1 MKFGP
6 MKPQRRQRLW
16 VVGAVVILSATA
28 VGLSLVALRDNVNF
42 FYSPAQIVAG
52 EAPVDRL
59 LRGGGMVKAGS
70 VRRSEEDLTVTF
82 VISDLEGAD
91 VTVRYRGILPDLFR
105 EGQGVVAIGK
115 LDDERTL
122 IASEVLAKHDENYMP
137 PEVADVIDEA
147 HLKSADTDTFTPL

>member
-59 LRGGGMVKAGS
+59 LRGGG
-70 VRRSEEDLTVTF
+70 
-82 VISDLEGAD
+82 
-91 VTVRYRGILPDLFR
+91 
-105 EGQGVVAIGK
+105 
-115 LDDERTL
+115 
-122 IASEVLAKHDENYMP
+122 
-137 PEVADVIDEA
+137 
-147 HLKSADTDTFTPL
+147 